1 MTEIYIGER
10 SRSKEDPRNYKHLST
25 QFLKKRLSIDKLI
38 KQMNLIIIAIYVGG
52 FDFSSIIWS
61 QNKQIIVQ
69 QFDIMEGKDTEN
81 DFLINNLM

>member
-1 MTEIYIGER
+1 
-10 SRSKEDPRNYKHLST
+10 
-25 QFLKKRLSIDKLI
+25 
-38 KQMNLIIIAIYVGG
+38 MNLLIIAIYVGG

-61 QNKQIIVQ
+61 QNKQIIVL